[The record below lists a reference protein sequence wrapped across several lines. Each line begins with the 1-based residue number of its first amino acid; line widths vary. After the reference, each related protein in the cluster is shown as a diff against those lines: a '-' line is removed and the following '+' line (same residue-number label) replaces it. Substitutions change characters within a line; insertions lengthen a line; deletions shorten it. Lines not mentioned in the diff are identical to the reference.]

1 MPIHDFLCRSC
12 HAPCELLV
20 RGGVTPVCPHCG
32 ATALDKQLS
41 PPAPPARSPALLA
54 RARAQAAREGHFSNE

>member
-12 HAPCELLV
+12 NTAFELLV
-20 RGGVTPVCPHCG
+20 RSGASPACPHCG
-32 ATALDKQLS
+32 ATALDKQVS

-54 RARAQAAREGHFSNE
+54 RARAQAAREGHFSND